1 MYFTRSSM
9 GSSQQFSLR
18 WNNYL
23 KHITCAFDT
32 LRTEEDLVDVT
43 LSCEGKRIRAHKM
56 LLSACST
63 YFRDL
68 FKENPCQHPVIIFRN
83 VKFDDLA
90 ALVDFMYQGEVNVV
104 QEQLASFLTT
114 AELLAVQG
122 LTDGTGKDNDSL
134 VEDEME
140 IPNEPEIQLQN
151 TSSKSMD
158 SKRNKSPS
166 SPLPYHAVDLQ
177 PDAPPSKRRK
187 CRENANANANANAN
201 TNTEKAAGNALAG
214 KDSENKTS
222 ENQTSTG
229 SDPVEIIPLMPNLKL
244 EMPEYLVQDGSSC
257 SYEDQ
262 SLGDSSLNKI
272 GIEDTS
278 STTPDHDQKPDI
290 SQTFY
295 SSSQSTS
302 DNLDLKHQSTDVGHL
317 LSKPGTSG
325 ERLTQEAVQDSRT
338 VVIEQPSHSC
348 KLCGKTFWNR
358 DSMYKH
364 MNMHK
369 GTTQCPVCHKV
380 LSRTTHMKRHLKNR
394 HGWLGMGTTAAAAAA
409 VANAAAAAAAAAT
422 VGGNASVSSAGS
434 ATATATAAATA
445 SAATTAVATTN
456 ATAASI
462 VPGCPVDASAA
473 TPAPHPPTPIS
484 VSSAA
489 IARQNAGSPTDGLEP
504 NATYT
509 TIRIRES
516 SVERITSSPI
526 P

>member
-1 MYFTRSSM
+1 M

-83 VKFDDLA
+83 VKYDDLA

-134 VEDEME
+134 VEDDIE

-151 TSSKSMD
+151 ASSKTAAD
-158 SKRNKSPS
+158 KRNKSPS
-166 SPLPYHAVDLQ
+166 SPMPYHAVDLQ

-187 CRENANANANANAN
+187 CRENTN
-201 TNTEKAAGNALAG
+201 TNADKTISNALSS

-222 ENQTSTG
+222 ENQSTTG

-257 SYEDQ
+257 SYEEQ

-278 STTPDHDQKPDI
+278 SNTPDHDQKPDI
-290 SQTFY
+290 TQTFY
-295 SSSQSTS
+295 SSNQSTS
-302 DNLDLKHQSTDVGHL
+302 DSLDLKHQTTDVGHL
-317 LSKPGTSG
+317 LSKPSTSG
-325 ERLTQEAVQDSRT
+325 ERLTQEAVQVAIQQIYFHEASHAQEDDGYLRYVPQILCEHSLVYLLAVRYDVSPSR
-338 VVIEQPSHSC
+338 SYS
-348 KLCGKTFWNR
+348 L
-358 DSMYKH
+358 
-364 MNMHK
+364 
-369 GTTQCPVCHKV
+369 
-380 LSRTTHMKRHLKNR
+380 
-394 HGWLGMGTTAAAAAA
+394 A
-409 VANAAAAAAAAAT
+409 
-422 VGGNASVSSAGS
+422 
-434 ATATATAAATA
+434 
-445 SAATTAVATTN
+445 
-456 ATAASI
+456 
-462 VPGCPVDASAA
+462 
-473 TPAPHPPTPIS
+473 PIS
-484 VSSAA
+484 FLPFREAKVTIA
-489 IARQNAGSPTDGLEP
+489 IFKIFGASKFNQ
-504 NATYT
+504 
-509 TIRIRES
+509 
-516 SVERITSSPI
+516 VTSMI
-526 P
+526 D

>member
-1 MYFTRSSM
+1 M

-134 VEDEME
+134 VEDDIE

-151 TSSKSMD
+151 ASSKTTTD
-158 SKRNKSPS
+158 KRNKSPS
-166 SPLPYHAVDLQ
+166 SPMPYHAVDLQ

-187 CRENANANANANAN
+187 CRENANTNAD
-201 TNTEKAAGNALAG
+201 KAISNALSG

-222 ENQTSTG
+222 ENQSTTG

-257 SYEDQ
+257 SYEEQ

-278 STTPDHDQKPDI
+278 SNTPDHDQKPDI
-290 SQTFY
+290 TQTFY
-295 SSSQSTS
+295 SSNQSTS
-302 DNLDLKHQSTDVGHL
+302 DSLDLKHQTADVGHL
-317 LSKPGTSG
+317 LSKPSTSG
-325 ERLTQEAVQDSRT
+325 ERLTQEAVQEPKHDTPPIGNHHEHRHEIRLRQRQPRQLQQQEQQLLQQQQRQQQMSHGYKRNKRRSRPIHDPRGRWVCDVCGRTYNRGDSLAHHRSIHRGDT
-338 VVIEQPSHSC
+338 ICPICHTIFTRKYTMRC
-348 KLCGKTFWNR
+348 
-358 DSMYKH
+358 H
-364 MNMHK
+364 MLN
-369 GTTQCPVCHKV
+369 V
-380 LSRTTHMKRHLKNR
+380 
-394 HGWLGMGTTAAAAAA
+394 HG
-409 VANAAAAAAAAAT
+409 VK
-422 VGGNASVSSAGS
+422 
-434 ATATATAAATA
+434 
-445 SAATTAVATTN
+445 
-456 ATAASI
+456 
-462 VPGCPVDASAA
+462 
-473 TPAPHPPTPIS
+473 
-484 VSSAA
+484 
-489 IARQNAGSPTDGLEP
+489 
-504 NATYT
+504 
-509 TIRIRES
+509 
-516 SVERITSSPI
+516 
-526 P
+526 

>member
-1 MYFTRSSM
+1 MYFMRSSM

-134 VEDEME
+134 VEEEME

-151 TSSKSMD
+151 TSSKSTD

-187 CRENANANANANAN
+187 CRENANANANAN
-201 TNTEKAAGNALAG
+201 TEKAAGNALAA

-262 SLGDSSLNKI
+262 SLGDSSLNKM

-278 STTPDHDQKPDI
+278 SNTPDQDQKPDI

-302 DNLDLKHQSTDVGHL
+302 DNLDLKQSTDVGKKYNRHL

-325 ERLTQEAVQDSRT
+325 ERLTQEAVQGGVGRNRKHVGDT
-338 VVIEQPSHSC
+338 TGQVVMQGPGRFSC
-348 KLCGKTFWNR
+348 RLCG
-358 DSMYKH
+358 SVYKH
-364 MNMHK
+364 LASLTQHLEVHRNQ
-369 GTTQCPVCHKV
+369 TTCILCHTT
-380 LSRTTHMKRHLKNR
+380 LSRRTDLRRHMRLKHNMQLQKTIQKQR
-394 HGWLGMGTTAAAAAA
+394 
-409 VANAAAAAAAAAT
+409 
-422 VGGNASVSSAGS
+422 SSKNELDS
-434 ATATATAAATA
+434 
-445 SAATTAVATTN
+445 
-456 ATAASI
+456 
-462 VPGCPVDASAA
+462 
-473 TPAPHPPTPIS
+473 
-484 VSSAA
+484 
-489 IARQNAGSPTDGLEP
+489 
-504 NATYT
+504 
-509 TIRIRES
+509 
-516 SVERITSSPI
+516 
-526 P
+526 

>member
-1 MYFTRSSM
+1 M

-134 VEDEME
+134 VEDDIE

-151 TSSKSMD
+151 ASSKTGTD
-158 SKRNKSPS
+158 KRNKSPS
-166 SPLPYHAVDLQ
+166 SPMPYHAVDLQ

-187 CRENANANANANAN
+187 CRENANTNADK
-201 TNTEKAAGNALAG
+201 TISNALSA

-222 ENQTSTG
+222 ENQSTTG

-257 SYEDQ
+257 SYEEQ

-278 STTPDHDQKPDI
+278 SNTPDHDQKPDI
-290 SQTFY
+290 TQTFY
-295 SSSQSTS
+295 SSNQSTS
-302 DNLDLKHQSTDVGHL
+302 DSLDLKHQTTDVGHL
-317 LSKPGTSG
+317 LSKPSTSG
-325 ERLTQEAVQDSRT
+325 ERLTQEAVQERAGD
-338 VVIEQPSHSC
+338 
-348 KLCGKTFWNR
+348 
-358 DSMYKH
+358 
-364 MNMHK
+364 
-369 GTTQCPVCHKV
+369 
-380 LSRTTHMKRHLKNR
+380 
-394 HGWLGMGTTAAAAAA
+394 TA
-409 VANAAAAAAAAAT
+409 
-422 VGGNASVSSAGS
+422 GGGGGSAGP
-434 ATATATAAATA
+434 ATADLVSDDDYGQSTDTELLFRCRICWKGFKHPMSLTLHKDLH
-445 SAATTAVATTN
+445 TGQTR
-456 ATAASI
+456 
-462 VPGCPVDASAA
+462 CPICQRIFSRSYDMKAHLLRIHKCTFSVDAKLNF
-473 TPAPHPPTPIS
+473 
-484 VSSAA
+484 
-489 IARQNAGSPTDGLEP
+489 RK
-504 NATYT
+504 
-509 TIRIRES
+509 
-516 SVERITSSPI
+516 
-526 P
+526 

>member
-1 MYFTRSSM
+1 M

-134 VEDEME
+134 VEDDLE

-151 TSSKSMD
+151 ASSKSTD

-166 SPLPYHAVDLQ
+166 SPLPYHSVDLQ

-187 CRENANANANANAN
+187 CRENANTNA
-201 TNTEKAAGNALAG
+201 EKAASNALAA
-214 KDSENKTS
+214 KDSDNKSS

-278 STTPDHDQKPDI
+278 SNTPDHDQKPDI

-295 SSSQSTS
+295 SSSQPTS
-302 DNLDLKHQSTDVGHL
+302 DSLDIKHQSADVGKKYNRHL

-325 ERLTQEAVQDSRT
+325 ERLTQEAVQERKPFIIAEQIKGELQLSMEIVGINSRLSEAGLHDIISSIYLFIYHRRVLPISLQRLYTIIIIT
-338 VVIEQPSHSC
+338 VMIKVTKNKNNDYNYYIVV
-348 KLCGKTFWNR
+348 F
-358 DSMYKH
+358 
-364 MNMHK
+364 
-369 GTTQCPVCHKV
+369 TTQ
-380 LSRTTHMKRHLKNR
+380 T
-394 HGWLGMGTTAAAAAA
+394 
-409 VANAAAAAAAAAT
+409 
-422 VGGNASVSSAGS
+422 
-434 ATATATAAATA
+434 
-445 SAATTAVATTN
+445 
-456 ATAASI
+456 
-462 VPGCPVDASAA
+462 
-473 TPAPHPPTPIS
+473 
-484 VSSAA
+484 
-489 IARQNAGSPTDGLEP
+489 
-504 NATYT
+504 
-509 TIRIRES
+509 
-516 SVERITSSPI
+516 
-526 P
+526 

>member
-1 MYFTRSSM
+1 M

-134 VEDEME
+134 VGDDIE

-151 TSSKSMD
+151 ASSKTTTD
-158 SKRNKSPS
+158 NKRNKSPS
-166 SPLPYHAVDLQ
+166 SPMPYHAVDLQ

-187 CRENANANANANAN
+187 CRENANISA
-201 TNTEKAAGNALAG
+201 EKSVSNALSA
-214 KDSENKTS
+214 KDSENKAS
-222 ENQTSTG
+222 ENQTTTG

-257 SYEDQ
+257 SYEEQ

-278 STTPDHDQKPDI
+278 SNTPDQDQKLDI

-295 SSSQSTS
+295 SSNQSTS
-302 DNLDLKHQSTDVGHL
+302 DSLDLKHQTADVGHL
-317 LSKPGTSG
+317 LSKPSTSG

-394 HGWLGMGTTAAAAAA
+394 HGWLGVGTTAAAAAAA
-409 VANAAAAAAAAAT
+409 VANAAAAAAAAAA
-422 VGGNASVSSAGS
+422 V
-434 ATATATAAATA
+434 
-445 SAATTAVATTN
+445 AATTGTGTGTGTASTATVPVVSAVTGTS
-456 ATAASI
+456 T
-462 VPGCPVDASAA
+462 CTDANIA
-473 TPAPHPPTPIS
+473 TPLPTPIS
-484 VSSAA
+484 VSSTA
-489 IARQNAGSPTDGLEP
+489 IAHQNAGSPTVGLEP
-504 NATYT
+504 NATFT

>member
-1 MYFTRSSM
+1 M

-134 VEDEME
+134 AEDDLE

-151 TSSKSMD
+151 TSSKNTD
-158 SKRNKSPS
+158 KKRNKSPS
-166 SPLPYHAVDLQ
+166 SPMPYHAVDLQ
-177 PDAPPSKRRK
+177 PDVPPSKRRK
-187 CRENANANANANAN
+187 CRENAS
-201 TNTEKAAGNALAG
+201 TNVEKAVSNALSA

-222 ENQTSTG
+222 ENQTTTS

-257 SYEDQ
+257 SYEEQ

-272 GIEDTS
+272 AIEDTS
-278 STTPDHDQKPDI
+278 SNTPDHDQKPDI

-302 DNLDLKHQSTDVGHL
+302 DNLDGKHQSADVGHL
-317 LSKPGTSG
+317 LSKPSTSG
-325 ERLTQEAVQDSRT
+325 ERLTQEAVQ
-338 VVIEQPSHSC
+338 EP
-348 KLCGKTFWNR
+348 
-358 DSMYKH
+358 KH
-364 MNMHK
+364 
-369 GTTQCPVCHKV
+369 
-380 LSRTTHMKRHLKNR
+380 
-394 HGWLGMGTTAAAAAA
+394 
-409 VANAAAAAAAAAT
+409 
-422 VGGNASVSSAGS
+422 
-434 ATATATAAATA
+434 
-445 SAATTAVATTN
+445 
-456 ATAASI
+456 
-462 VPGCPVDASAA
+462 D
-473 TPAPHPPTPIS
+473 
-484 VSSAA
+484 
-489 IARQNAGSPTDGLEP
+489 
-504 NATYT
+504 T
-509 TIRIRES
+509 TIGNHHQHFEQQQQEHLQLQQQLQRQQHQQQQHQQPPPQVQQASPGYERMRRRSKPLHDES
-516 SVERITSSPI
+516 GRWVCDVCGRTYNRGDSLAHHRSIHRGDTVCPI
-526 P
+526 CQAVFTRKYTMRCHMLNVHGAK